1 MTVKELI
8 ENLEKMNPDSVVI
21 LFDEYAIPYSIHSVV
36 KDSDSE
42 GKLDHINIKH
52 IELT

>member
-1 MTVKELI
+1 MIVKDLI
-8 ENLEKMNPDSVVI
+8 EGLKDLNPESEVL

-36 KDSDSE
+36 KDTDFE

>member
-8 ENLEKMNPDSVVI
+8 ENLEKMNPDTVVI
-21 LFDEYAIPYSIHSVV
+21 LFDEYAIPYSVHSVV
-36 KDSDSE
+36 KDSDFE
-42 GKLDHINIKH
+42 ELDHIVIKH

>member
-1 MTVKELI
+1 MIVKELI
-8 ENLEKMNPDSVVI
+8 ENLEKMNPNSVVI
-21 LFDEYAIPYSIHSVV
+21 LFDEYAIPYSVHSVT
-36 KDSDSE
+36 KDTDSE